1 MTAPGRP
8 KRSFLARSGT
18 VSLMIP
24 PGRPKGEAFARSA
37 RFSA

>member
-8 KRSFLARSGT
+8 KRSFLARSAT

-24 PGRPKGEAFARSA
+24 PGLPKGEAFARSA
-37 RFSA
+37 RLSA

>member
-8 KRSFLARSGT
+8 KRSSLARSAM
-18 VSLMIP
+18 VSLMTA

-37 RFSA
+37 RSSA